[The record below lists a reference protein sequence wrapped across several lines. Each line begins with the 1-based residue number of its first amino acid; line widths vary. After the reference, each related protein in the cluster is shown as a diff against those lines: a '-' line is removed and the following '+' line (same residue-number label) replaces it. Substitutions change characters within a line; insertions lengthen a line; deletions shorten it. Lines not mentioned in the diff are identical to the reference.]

1 MLFLLRRGTM
11 FFLIMEFL
19 TVFLYAVGILR
30 QFTASTQFMLLRM
43 GAFFGLAL
51 GVTGVMGIMMDL
63 IILVRDHR
71 FHSQFK
77 FVFVVLSCLTG
88 FAAAAS
94 AVLILA
100 FTGGNLP

>member
-1 MLFLLRRGTM
+1 MLFLFRRGTM
-11 FFLIMEFL
+11 FFLLMECL

-51 GVTGVMGIMMDL
+51 GITGVMGIGMDL
-63 IILVRDHR
+63 IILVRDRHL
-71 FHSQFK
+71 HSRSK
-77 FVFVVLSCLTG
+77 LVFVALACFTG

-100 FTGGNLP
+100 FTGGNLS